1 MSSLRKSFLV
11 ASATALLVAVTAC
24 SSGSSPA
31 SEGDTAATLDT
42 ATSVDTATS
51 GNIVVT
57 YSAIGDVVSRLV
69 GDAAT
74 VTVLIPNGQDQ
85 HDFMPSAKDVETVN
99 NASLVVSN
107 GLDLEEGLEDA
118 MVQAEKSGVAMFHI
132 ADHVTL
138 LESTKPDEKEGA
150 VKEEGHEDEE
160 DHGHGTE
167 DPHVW
172 LDPETLAEAI
182 PALAEALKLA
192 TGKDFTE
199 EATAVVGELTA
210 LSASVRDIMTTVDEC
225 KLVTGHDS
233 LGYFAARYGCTVVG
247 AVIPGFS
254 TAAEASAGSLAG
266 LKVVAKENG
275 VKAIF
280 TELGT
285 PADVAAQIAKEVGV
299 DVVQL
304 STHVLPEN
312 GGYNEMM
319 TQLATAIA
327 DGLS

>member
-1 MSSLRKSFLV
+1 
-11 ASATALLVAVTAC
+11 
-24 SSGSSPA
+24 
-31 SEGDTAATLDT
+31 
-42 ATSVDTATS
+42 
-51 GNIVVT
+51 
-57 YSAIGDVVSRLV
+57 
-69 GDAAT
+69 
-74 VTVLIPNGQDQ
+74 
-85 HDFMPSAKDVETVN
+85 
-99 NASLVVSN
+99 VVSN
-107 GLDLEEGLEDA
+107 GLDLEEGLEDSLL
-118 MVQAEKSGVAMFHI
+118 QAEKSGIPMFHI

-138 LESTKPDEKEGA
+138 LDAAE
-150 VKEEGHEDEE
+150 KEEGHEGEPRHEGEE

-182 PALAEALKLA
+182 PALAKALQLA
-192 TGKDFTE
+192 TGKDFAA

-210 LSASVRDIMTTVDEC
+210 LSAKVREIMTTVDEC

-254 TAAEASAGSLAG
+254 TAAEASAGSLAD
-266 LKVVAKENG
+266 LKVVAQENG

-285 PADVAAQIAKEVGV
+285 PADVVDQIAKEVGV
-299 DVVQL
+299 GVVEL

-312 GGYNEMM
+312 GGYDDMM

-327 DGLS
+327 GGLS

>member
-1 MSSLRKSFLV
+1 MPALSRFSFFASTTCLV
-11 ASATALLVAVTAC
+11 FAISAC
-24 SSGSSPA
+24 SSSNDTSNSA
-31 SEGDTAATLDT
+31 SDT
-42 ATSVDTATS
+42 ATSTS
-51 GNIVVT
+51 LNVVVT

-85 HDFMPSAKDVETVN
+85 HDFEPSAQDVETLN

-118 MVQAEKSGVAMFHI
+118 LVQVEKSGVSVFHI

-138 LESTKPDEKEGA
+138 LDAAKGDEKESA
-150 VKEEGHEDEE
+150 AKEEHTDEE
-160 DHGHGTE
+160 EHHDHGTE

-172 LDPETLAEAI
+172 LDPETLAQAI
-182 PALAEALKLA
+182 PALADALTKA
-192 TGKDFTE
+192 TGEDFAE
-199 EATAVVGELTA
+199 EAATVVSELTA
-210 LSASVRDIMTTVDEC
+210 LSAKVRDIMGTVSEC
-225 KLVTGHDS
+225 NLVTGHDS

-254 TAAEASAGSLAG
+254 TAAEASAGSLAE
-266 LKVVAKENG
+266 LTALATKNDVKV
-275 VKAIF
+275 IF

-285 PADVAAQIAKEVGV
+285 PSDVTAQIAKEVGV
-299 DVVQL
+299 EVVEL
-304 STHVLPEN
+304 STHVLPKN
-312 GGYNEMM
+312 GGYDEMM

-327 DGLS
+327 NGLS

>member
-1 MSSLRKSFLV
+1 MCL
-11 ASATALLVAVTAC
+11 AALLGLFASC
-24 SSGSSPA
+24 SFDGSSSSGTTRS
-31 SEGDTAATLDT
+31 
-42 ATSVDTATS
+42 
-51 GNIVVT
+51 IVVT

-85 HDFMPSAKDVETVN
+85 HDFMPSAQDVETIN

-107 GLDLEEGLEDA
+107 GLDLEEGLEDSLL
-118 MVQAEKSGVAMFHI
+118 QAEKSGVAMFHI

-138 LESTKPDEKEGA
+138 LDAAE
-150 VKEEGHEDEE
+150 KEEGHEGKE

-182 PALAEALKLA
+182 PALVKALQSA
-192 TGKDFTE
+192 TGKDFTA
-199 EATAVVGELTA
+199 EATAVVDELTA
-210 LSASVRDIMTTVDEC
+210 LSAKIRDIMTTVDEC

-254 TAAEASAGSLAG
+254 TAAEASAGSLAD
-266 LKVVAKENG
+266 LKVVAQENG

-285 PADVAAQIAKEVGV
+285 AVGLATQIGKELGV
-299 DVVQL
+299 EVVEL
-304 STHVLPEN
+304 ATHVLPEN
-312 GGYNEMM
+312 GGYDEMM

-327 DGLS
+327 GGLS

>member
-1 MSSLRKSFLV
+1 MPALSRFSFFASTTCLV
-11 ASATALLVAVTAC
+11 FAISAC
-24 SSGSSPA
+24 SSSNDTSNSA
-31 SEGDTAATLDT
+31 SDT
-42 ATSVDTATS
+42 ATSTS
-51 GNIVVT
+51 LNVVVT

-85 HDFMPSAKDVETVN
+85 HDFEPSAQDVETLN

-118 MVQAEKSGVAMFHI
+118 LVQVEKSGVSVFHI

-138 LESTKPDEKEGA
+138 LDAAKGDEKESA
-150 VKEEGHEDEE
+150 TKEEHDDEE
-160 DHGHGTE
+160 EHTDEEEHHDHGTE

-172 LDPETLAEAI
+172 LDPETLAQAI
-182 PALAEALKLA
+182 PALADALTKA
-192 TGKDFTE
+192 TGEDFAE
-199 EATAVVGELTA
+199 EAATVVSELTA
-210 LSASVRDIMTTVDEC
+210 LSAKVRDIMGTVSEC
-225 KLVTGHDS
+225 NLVTGHDS

-254 TAAEASAGSLAG
+254 TAAEASAGSLAE
-266 LKVVAKENG
+266 LKALATKND

-285 PADVAAQIAKEVGV
+285 PSDVTAQIAKEVGV
-299 DVVQL
+299 EVVEL
-304 STHVLPEN
+304 STHVLPKN
-312 GGYNEMM
+312 GGYDEMM

-327 DGLS
+327 NGLS

>member
-1 MSSLRKSFLV
+1 MPSFRKFSFFASITGLV
-11 ASATALLVAVTAC
+11 FALSAC
-24 SSGSSPA
+24 SSSNDTSNSA
-31 SEGDTAATLDT
+31 SDATAS
-42 ATSVDTATS
+42 TSLNV
-51 GNIVVT
+51 VVT

-85 HDFMPSAKDVETVN
+85 HDFEPSAQDVETLN

-118 MVQAEKSGVAMFHI
+118 LVQVEKSGVSVFHI

-138 LESTKPDEKEGA
+138 LDAAKGDEKESA
-150 VKEEGHEDEE
+150 AKEEHNDEKE
-160 DHGHGTE
+160 HHDHGAE

-172 LDPETLAEAI
+172 LDPETLAQAI
-182 PALAEALKLA
+182 PALADALTKA
-192 TGKDFTE
+192 TGKDFAE
-199 EATAVVGELTA
+199 EAATVVSELTA
-210 LSASVRDIMTTVDEC
+210 LSAKVRDIMGTVSEC
-225 KLVTGHDS
+225 NLVTGHDS

-254 TAAEASAGSLAG
+254 TAAEASAGSLAE
-266 LKVVAKENG
+266 LKALATKND

-285 PADVAAQIAKEVGV
+285 PSDVTAQIAKEVGV
-299 DVVQL
+299 EVVEL
-304 STHVLPEN
+304 STHVLPKN
-312 GGYNEMM
+312 GGYDEMM

-327 DGLS
+327 NGIS

>member
-1 MSSLRKSFLV
+1 MQQRIRFVCL
-11 ASATALLVAVTAC
+11 AALLGLFASC
-24 SSGSSPA
+24 SFDGSSPR
-31 SEGDTAATLDT
+31 DTTP
-42 ATSVDTATS
+42 S
-51 GNIVVT
+51 IVVT

-69 GDAAT
+69 GGAAT

-85 HDFMPSAKDVETVN
+85 HDFMPSAQDVETIN

-107 GLDLEEGLEDA
+107 GLDLEEGLEDSLL
-118 MVQAEKSGVAMFHI
+118 QAEKSGVAIFHI

-138 LESTKPDEKEGA
+138 RSLTSQ
-150 VKEEGHEDEE
+150 EE
-160 DHGHGTE
+160 DYDHGTE

-182 PALAEALKLA
+182 PALVKALQLA
-192 TGKDFTE
+192 TGKEFTA
-199 EATAVVGELTA
+199 EATAIVGELTA
-210 LSASVRDIMTTVDEC
+210 LSAKVRDIMTTVDEC

-233 LGYFAARYGCTVVG
+233 LGYFAARYGCTVIG

-254 TAAEASAGSLAG
+254 TAAEASAGSLAD
-266 LKVVAKENG
+266 LKIVAQENG
-275 VKAIF
+275 VKALF

-299 DVVQL
+299 DVVEL

-312 GGYNEMM
+312 GGYDEMM

-327 DGLS
+327 GGLS

>member
-1 MSSLRKSFLV
+1 MQQRFRNMCL
-11 ASATALLVAVTAC
+11 AALLGLFASC
-24 SSGSSPA
+24 SSGGSS
-31 SEGDTAATLDT
+31 SSDTTP
-42 ATSVDTATS
+42 S
-51 GNIVVT
+51 IVVT

-69 GDAAT
+69 GDAAM
-74 VTVLIPNGQDQ
+74 VAVLIPNGQDQ
-85 HDFMPSAKDVETVN
+85 HDFMPSAQDVETIN

-107 GLDLEEGLEDA
+107 GLDLEEGLEDSLL
-118 MVQAEKSGVAMFHI
+118 QAEKSGVAMFHI
-132 ADHVTL
+132 ADHVML
-138 LESTKPDEKEGA
+138 LDAAAIDEAAGAEKE
-150 VKEEGHEDEE
+150 VGHD
-160 DHGHGTE
+160 HGTE

-192 TGKDFTE
+192 TGKDFTA

-210 LSASVRDIMTTVDEC
+210 LSAKVRDIMTTVDAC

-233 LGYFAARYGCTVVG
+233 LGYFAARYGCTVIG

-254 TAAEASAGSLAG
+254 TAAEASAGSLAD
-266 LKVVAKENG
+266 LKDVAKENG

-299 DVVQL
+299 DVVEL

-312 GGYNEMM
+312 GGYDDMM

-327 DGLS
+327 GGLS

>member
-1 MSSLRKSFLV
+1 MSSPRRSFLI
-11 ASATALLVAVTAC
+11 ASATALLVAVSAC
-24 SSGSSPA
+24 SSDSSST
-31 SEGDTAATLDT
+31 SESGTATTLDT
-42 ATSVDTATS
+42 TTPMNV
-51 GNIVVT
+51 VVT

-85 HDFMPSAKDVETVN
+85 HDFEPSAKDVETIN

-107 GLDLEEGLEDA
+107 GLDLEEGLEDSLL
-118 MVQAEKSGVAMFHI
+118 QAEKSGVSMFHI

-138 LESTKPDEKEGA
+138 LDAAE
-150 VKEEGHEDEE
+150 KEEGHKDEE

-182 PALAEALKLA
+182 PALAKALQLA
-192 TGKDFTE
+192 TGKDFAA

-210 LSASVRDIMTTVDEC
+210 LSAKVREIMTTVDEC

-254 TAAEASAGSLAG
+254 TAAEASAGSLAD
-266 LKVVAKENG
+266 LKVVAQENG

-285 PADVAAQIAKEVGV
+285 PADVVDQIAKEVGV
-299 DVVQL
+299 GVVEL

-312 GGYNEMM
+312 GGYDDMM

-327 DGLS
+327 GGLS

>member
-1 MSSLRKSFLV
+1 MNV
-11 ASATALLVAVTAC
+11 
-24 SSGSSPA
+24 
-31 SEGDTAATLDT
+31 
-42 ATSVDTATS
+42 
-51 GNIVVT
+51 VVT

-85 HDFMPSAKDVETVN
+85 HDFEPSAKDVETIN

-107 GLDLEEGLEDA
+107 GLDLEEGLEDSLL
-118 MVQAEKSGVAMFHI
+118 QAEKSGVPMFHI

-138 LESTKPDEKEGA
+138 LDAAE
-150 VKEEGHEDEE
+150 KEEGHEGEESHEGEEGHEGEE
-160 DHGHGTE
+160 DHGHGAE

-172 LDPETLAEAI
+172 LDPETLAEAV
-182 PALAEALKLA
+182 PALAKALQLA
-192 TGKDFTE
+192 TGKDFAA

-210 LSASVRDIMTTVDEC
+210 LSAKIRDIMTTVDEC

-254 TAAEASAGSLAG
+254 TAAEASAGSLAD
-266 LKVVAKENG
+266 LKVVAQENG

-299 DVVQL
+299 DVVEL

-312 GGYNEMM
+312 GGYDDMM

-327 DGLS
+327 GGLS

>member
-1 MSSLRKSFLV
+1 MLFHHKPFLL
-11 ASATALLVAVTAC
+11 ASATAMLMAASGC
-24 SSGSSPA
+24 SSDSS
-31 SEGDTAATLDT
+31 STSSGDAQATLN
-42 ATSVDTATS
+42 V
-51 GNIVVT
+51 VVT

-85 HDFMPSAKDVETVN
+85 HDFMPSAKDVETVS

-118 MVQAEKSGVAMFHI
+118 LVQAEKSGVPTFHI

-138 LESTKPDEKEGA
+138 LAATTDEKESA
-150 VKEEGHEDEE
+150 VKDDGHEDE

-182 PALAEALKLA
+182 PALATALKLA

-199 EATAVVGELTA
+199 EATVVVGELNA
-210 LSASVRDIMTTVDEC
+210 LSAKVRDIMTPVDEC

-233 LGYFAARYGCTVVG
+233 LGYFAARYGCSVVG

-254 TAAEASAGSLAG
+254 TSAEASAGSIAD
-266 LKVVAKENG
+266 LKVLATQNA

-299 DVVQL
+299 DVVEL

-312 GGYNEMM
+312 GGYDEMM
-319 TQLATAIA
+319 IQLATAIA
-327 DGLS
+327 GGLS

>member
-1 MSSLRKSFLV
+1 MKHGFRNMCLATFLGLF
-11 ASATALLVAVTAC
+11 ASC
-24 SSGSSPA
+24 SSGGSS
-31 SEGDTAATLDT
+31 SSDTTP
-42 ATSVDTATS
+42 S
-51 GNIVVT
+51 IVVT

-69 GDAAT
+69 GDAAM

-85 HDFMPSAKDVETVN
+85 HDFMPSAQDVETIN

-107 GLDLEEGLEDA
+107 GLDLEEGLEDSLL
-118 MVQAEKSGVAMFHI
+118 QAEKSGVAMFHI

-138 LESTKPDEKEGA
+138 LDAATTDEAAGAEKE
-150 VKEEGHEDEE
+150 VGHD
-160 DHGHGTE
+160 HGTE

-192 TGKDFTE
+192 TGKDFAQ

-210 LSASVRDIMTTVDEC
+210 LSAKVRDIMTTVDAC

-233 LGYFAARYGCTVVG
+233 LGYFAARYGCTVIG

-254 TAAEASAGSLAG
+254 TAAEASAGSLAD
-266 LKVVAKENG
+266 LKDVAKENG

-299 DVVQL
+299 DVVEL

-312 GGYNEMM
+312 GGYDDMM

-327 DGLS
+327 GGLS

>member
-1 MSSLRKSFLV
+1 MKHGFRNMCL
-11 ASATALLVAVTAC
+11 AALLGLFASC
-24 SSGSSPA
+24 SSGGSS
-31 SEGDTAATLDT
+31 SSDTTP
-42 ATSVDTATS
+42 S
-51 GNIVVT
+51 IVVT

-85 HDFMPSAKDVETVN
+85 HDFMPSAQDVETIN

-107 GLDLEEGLEDA
+107 GLDLEEGLEDSLL
-118 MVQAEKSGVAMFHI
+118 QAEKSGVSIFHI

-138 LESTKPDEKEGA
+138 LDAAATDEAAGAEKE
-150 VKEEGHEDEE
+150 VGHD
-160 DHGHGTE
+160 HGTE

-192 TGKDFTE
+192 TGKDFVA
-199 EATAVVGELTA
+199 EATAVVGELNA
-210 LSASVRDIMTTVDEC
+210 LSTKVREIMTTVDAC

-233 LGYFAARYGCTVVG
+233 LGYFAARYGCTVIG

-254 TAAEASAGSLAG
+254 TAAEASAGSLAD
-266 LKVVAKENG
+266 LKDMAKENG

-285 PADVAAQIAKEVGV
+285 PADVVDQIAKEVGV
-299 DVVQL
+299 DVVEL

-312 GGYNEMM
+312 GGYDDMM

-327 DGLS
+327 GGLS

>member
-1 MSSLRKSFLV
+1 MSSPRRSFLI
-11 ASATALLVAVTAC
+11 ASATALLVAVSAC
-24 SSGSSPA
+24 SSDASST
-31 SEGDTAATLDT
+31 SESGAATTLDT
-42 ATSVDTATS
+42 ATPMNV
-51 GNIVVT
+51 VVT

-69 GDAAT
+69 GDAAA

-85 HDFMPSAKDVETVN
+85 HDFEPSAKDVETIN

-107 GLDLEEGLEDA
+107 GLDLEEGLEDSLL
-118 MVQAEKSGVAMFHI
+118 QAEKSGVPMFHI

-138 LESTKPDEKEGA
+138 LDAAE
-150 VKEEGHEDEE
+150 KEEGHEGEEGHDGEE

-172 LDPETLAEAI
+172 LDPETLAEAV
-182 PALAEALKLA
+182 PALAKALQLA
-192 TGKDFTE
+192 TGKDFAA
-199 EATAVVGELTA
+199 EATVVVGELTA
-210 LSASVRDIMTTVDEC
+210 LSAKVREIMTTVDEC

-254 TAAEASAGSLAG
+254 TAAEASAGSLAD
-266 LKVVAKENG
+266 LKVVAKENE

-285 PADVAAQIAKEVGV
+285 PADVVDQIAKEVGV
-299 DVVQL
+299 DVVEL

-312 GGYNEMM
+312 GGYDNMM

-327 DGLS
+327 GGLS

>member
-1 MSSLRKSFLV
+1 MQQRIRFICLAVLLGLF
-11 ASATALLVAVTAC
+11 ASC
-24 SSGSSPA
+24 SSDGPSANNETP
-31 SEGDTAATLDT
+31 
-42 ATSVDTATS
+42 SV
-51 GNIVVT
+51 VVT

-69 GDAAT
+69 GDAAA

-85 HDFMPSAKDVETVN
+85 HDFEPSAKDVETIN

-107 GLDLEEGLEDA
+107 GLDLEEGLEDSLL
-118 MVQAEKSGVAMFHI
+118 QAEKSGVPMFHI
-132 ADHVTL
+132 AEHVTL
-138 LESTKPDEKEGA
+138 LDA
-150 VKEEGHEDEE
+150 AAKEESHEGEE

-172 LDPETLAEAI
+172 LDPETLAEAV
-182 PALAEALKLA
+182 PALAKALQLA
-192 TGKDFTE
+192 TGKDFAA
-199 EATAVVGELTA
+199 EASAVVGELKA
-210 LSASVRDIMTTVDEC
+210 LSTKIREIMTTVDEC

-254 TAAEASAGSLAG
+254 TAAEASAGSLAD

-285 PADVAAQIAKEVGV
+285 PADVVDQIAKEVGV
-299 DVVQL
+299 DVVEL

-312 GGYNEMM
+312 GGYDDMM

-327 DGLS
+327 GGLS

>member
-1 MSSLRKSFLV
+1 MRLSSRFICLV
-11 ASATALLVAVTAC
+11 SLTGVFAGC
-24 SSGSSPA
+24 SSGNSSSP
-31 SEGDTAATLDT
+31 ETVP
-42 ATSVDTATS
+42 SV
-51 GNIVVT
+51 VVT

-85 HDFMPSAKDVETVN
+85 HDFTPSAKDVETLN
-99 NASLVVSN
+99 NAKLVVSN

-118 MVQAEKSGVAMFHI
+118 LVQVEESGVSVFHI

-138 LESTKPDEKEGA
+138 LDAAEADEKESA
-150 VKEEGHEDEE
+150 TKEEGHDEEE

-182 PALAEALKLA
+182 PELAKALQLA
-192 TGKDFTE
+192 TGKDFAA

-210 LSASVRDIMTTVDEC
+210 LSAKVRDIMTTVDEC

-254 TAAEASAGSLAG
+254 TAAEASAGSLAD

-285 PADVAAQIAKEVGV
+285 PADVVDQIAKEVGV
-299 DVVQL
+299 DVVEL

-312 GGYNEMM
+312 GGYDDMM
-319 TQLATAIA
+319 TQLATGIA
-327 DGLS
+327 GGLS